1 MDSLSLPTQDIIE
14 TVNTVNTLSQA
25 LQTPAAPY
33 ILAISSLV
41 FVGIF
46 CHRLLNTVNS
56 IHKEI
61 KDHNGNISKMQSQ
74 IEHLTITT
82 TDLKFT
88 TNYLNSR
95 IDSLALTKEK
105 TL

>member
-1 MDSLSLPTQDIIE
+1 MDSIIVAEDIA
-14 TVNTVNTLSQA
+14 NTVKTVSTLSEA

-33 ILAISSLV
+33 ILAISALFLV
-41 FVGIF
+41 GFF

-56 IHKEI
+56 IYKEI

-82 TDLKFT
+82 TDLKIT
-88 TNYLNSR
+88 TNHLNSR

-105 TL
+105 TI

>member
-1 MDSLSLPTQDIIE
+1 MDSLLPTQEIIE
-14 TVNTVNTLSQA
+14 TVNAVNTVSKA

-33 ILAISSLV
+33 ILAISALV
-41 FVGIF
+41 FVGFF
-46 CHRLLNTVNS
+46 CHRLLNTVNG

-82 TDLKFT
+82 NDLKIT
-88 TNYLNSR
+88 TNHLNSR